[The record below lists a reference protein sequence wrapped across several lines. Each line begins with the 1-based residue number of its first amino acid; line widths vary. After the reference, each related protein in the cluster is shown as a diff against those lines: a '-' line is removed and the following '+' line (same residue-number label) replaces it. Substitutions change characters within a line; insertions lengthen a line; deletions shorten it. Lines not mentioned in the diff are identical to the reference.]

1 MDTYIDKG
9 YIPGCIGRVSELHA
23 LYYSRLAGFGLPFE
37 ARVARELAE
46 FCSRYDEQRDGLWL
60 AILNGR
66 VHGSIA
72 IDGLHAKDE
81 GAHLRWFITSDEI
94 RGKGIGTSL
103 ISSAMD
109 FCRAIGYQ
117 CIFLSTISGLDAARH
132 LYEKFGFKL
141 VVEERGS
148 QWGKEVDEQRFE
160 FRN

>member
-1 MDTYIDKG
+1 MDIYIDKG

-23 LYYSRLAGFGLPFE
+23 LYYSRLVGFGLPFE

-72 IDGLHAKDE
+72 IDGLHANYE
-81 GAHLRWFITSDEI
+81 GAHLRWFITSDDI

-109 FCRAIGYQ
+109 FCRAKDYRRIY
-117 CIFLSTISGLDAARH
+117 LLTISGLDAARH

-141 VVEERGS
+141 VMQERGS

-160 FRN
+160 FTN